1 MPSTAIIA
9 VSAATIAASSA
20 NLAAQESNKKICVTL
35 DGETCQ
41 PNQPKVCTTQD
52 GKVCE
57 QPLTVAE
64 GAVIVGI
71 MLIIGLVCCIA
82 AAWWY
87 E

>member
-20 NLAAQESNKKICVTL
+20 NLAAQSERVCVTL
-35 DGETCQ
+35 DGEMCQ

-71 MLIIGLVCCIA
+71 VLIIGLVCCIA
-82 AAWWY
+82 VAWWY
-87 E
+87 K